1 MPQILADQL
10 SKYYDVH
17 QKEPGLAGSLRSFFR
32 RKTYQVKAVDDVSF
46 SIESGEMVGF
56 LGPNGAGKTTLFNVI
71 TGFIPPES
79 GRISIKGIELHKK
92 AAHRIANLGVA
103 RTFQD
108 LRLIYQLSVL
118 ENVLL
123 SFRNQLGEDLGNIF
137 FKAKT
142 CRSHEAENRKAATAM
157 LEEAGLGDKLEDAAS
172 DLSYGQQKLL
182 SLVCCLASGADLLL
196 LDEPVA
202 GIAPAM
208 IEKILLII
216 HDLPKKGKTVIIIEH
231 NIEAVMQVCD
241 HVIFMDAG
249 AKISEGT
256 PQEVHSDPK
265 VIEAYLD

>member
-1 MPQILADQL
+1 MKSNLLEISGLNKNFDGVKALADFSCSLEQGKIL
-10 SKYYDVH
+10 
-17 QKEPGLAGSLRSFFR
+17 GL
-32 RKTYQVKAVDDVSF
+32 
-46 SIESGEMVGF
+46 I
-56 LGPNGAGKTTLFNVI
+56 GPNGAGKTTLFNVI
-71 TGFIPPES
+71 TGFIPAES
-79 GRISIKGIELHKK
+79 GRISFQGVELHKK
-92 AAHRIANLGVA
+92 PAYKIANLGIA

-123 SFRNQLGEDLGNIF
+123 SFRNQPGERLGNIF
-137 FKAKT
+137 FKSQT
-142 CRSHEAENRKAATAM
+142 CNGREAENRKTAITI
-157 LEEAGLGDKLEDAAS
+157 LKDTGLGDKLNDSAS

-216 HDLPKKGKTVIIIEH
+216 RDLPKKGKTVIIIEH
-231 NIEAVMQVCD
+231 NIEAIMQVCD
-241 HVIFMDAG
+241 RVIFMDAG

-256 PQEVHSDPK
+256 PEEVHKDPK

>member
-1 MPQILADQL
+1 MKSNLLEISGLNKSFDGVRALADFSCSLEQGKIL
-10 SKYYDVH
+10 
-17 QKEPGLAGSLRSFFR
+17 GL
-32 RKTYQVKAVDDVSF
+32 
-46 SIESGEMVGF
+46 I
-56 LGPNGAGKTTLFNVI
+56 GPNGAGKTTLFNVI
-71 TGFIPPES
+71 TGFIPAES
-79 GRISIKGIELHKK
+79 GRISLRGIELHKK
-92 AAHRIANLGVA
+92 PAYKIANLGIA

-123 SFRNQLGEDLGNIF
+123 SFRNQPGERLGNVF
-137 FKAKT
+137 FKSKT
-142 CRSHEAENRKAATAM
+142 CNGREAENRKTAITI
-157 LEEAGLGDKLEDAAS
+157 LEDTGLGDKLNDPAS

-182 SLVCCLASGADLLL
+182 SLVCCLASGAELLL

-216 HDLPKKGKTVIIIEH
+216 RDLPKKGKTLIIIEH

-241 HVIFMDAG
+241 RVIFMDAG

-256 PQEVHSDPK
+256 PEEVHKAPK